1 MNLAWWLEHAA
12 DEAPEKRALIDGRSG
27 ASLTYGALRER
38 AEAVA
43 AALRDEAGV
52 GPDDVV
58 ATLMPDDC
66 WHSAVFYGVLRLG
79 AVFSGFNRTLGRA
92 KFAMDIER
100 SGVKVLVVA
109 APYLETAQSLLA
121 ETGVE
126 TVLVC
131 DEPGMAST
139 PNLRDLASA
148 KRAPVPIAPRVEAD
162 LAAVNF
168 TGGTS
173 GVAKGVMF
181 THGKLGL
188 SSQASVF
195 YERLTSRD
203 TNLSCISLYHS
214 GGIQDAVKWVL
225 AGATNLL
232 TGGWD
237 ARLVVQLLKEY
248 RPTWIY
254 FWVPTM
260 VRDLMRQPE
269 WDELPLDGV
278 GCLLAG
284 ETVPPEMHETLAAR
298 GMRVSNGYGMTE
310 TMPIGIL
317 KPQFLHGD
325 PAPPGSC
332 GRPNRELCEVVLK
345 DLDSGARIDAPDTP
359 GEVCIRGEVVTP
371 GYHND
376 PERTAA
382 ALDDEG
388 FLHTRDMAQF
398 DADGYYWLAGRT
410 DDMINTG
417 AEKLSLLEVENALR
431 DHPALLDVACIGVA
445 HQRFGTV
452 PAALYVTAEDCE
464 EAEMAALLEAH
475 CLRSLERWKRPR
487 LYGRLAEIPRTMPK
501 RTKSLA
507 ALREVVAGI
516 IIEDGQS
523 IATLSQ
529 CNTTLRESENKPR
542 RAE

>member
-12 DEAPEKRALIDGRSG
+12 DEAPDKVALIEGRSG
-27 ASLTYGALRER
+27 ISLTYGALRDR

-43 AALRDEAGV
+43 AVLRDAADV

-58 ATLMPDDC
+58 ATLMPDNG
-66 WHSAVFYGVLRLG
+66 WHVAVFYGVLRLG
-79 AVFSGFNRTLGRA
+79 AVFSGFNRTLGQA

-100 SGVKVLVVA
+100 SRVRVLVVA
-109 APYLETAQSLLA
+109 AAYRELAQALQA
-121 ETGVE
+121 ETCVE

-131 DEPGMAST
+131 EESEVSEDSGT
-139 PNLRDLASA
+139 PNLCALTTTP
-148 KRAPVPIAPRVEAD
+148 RAPVPMAPRISAD
-162 LAAVNF
+162 IAAVNF

-173 GVAKGVMF
+173 GVAKGVIF

-188 SSQASVF
+188 SGQASVF

-203 TNLSCISLYHS
+203 INLSCISLYHS
-214 GGIQDAVKWVL
+214 GGIQDAVKWVM

-232 TGGWD
+232 MSGWD
-237 ARLVVQLLKEY
+237 GRLAVRLLQDY

-269 WDELPLDGV
+269 WEQLPLDGV

-284 ETVPPEMHETLAAR
+284 ETVQPEMHEALAAR

-310 TMPIGIL
+310 TMPIAIL
-317 KPQFLHGD
+317 KPQFLHGAS
-325 PAPPGSC
+325 APPGSC

-345 DLDSGARIDAPDTP
+345 DPETGAVVDSPGIP
-359 GEVCIRGEVVTP
+359 GEVCVRGEVVTP

-382 ALDDEG
+382 AVDDEG
-388 FLHTRDMAQF
+388 YLHTQDMAQF
-398 DADGYYWLAGRT
+398 DASGDYWLAGRA
-410 DDMINTG
+410 DDIINTG
-417 AEKLSLLEVENALR
+417 GEKLSLVEVENVLR
-431 DHPALLDVACIGVA
+431 THPALADVACIGVA
-445 HQRFGTV
+445 HQRFGMV
-452 PAALYVTAEDCE
+452 PGALFVPVEDCDEAELAAALD
-464 EAEMAALLEAH
+464 AH
-475 CLRSLERWKRPR
+475 CLESLERWKRPR

-501 RTKSLA
+501 RTKNMA
-507 ALREVVAGI
+507 ALRELVAGI
-516 IIEDGQS
+516 ELDESQGMVTLGQ
-523 IATLSQ
+523 LG
-529 CNTTLRESENKPR
+529 
-542 RAE
+542 